1 VKRILVLGLILLIA
15 AACGGRRASDS
26 EDSFAHHYNLGLA
39 AFEQGNYRQAV
50 RHFQRSLE
58 LNPNIA
64 RTHNELGMCYLNLG
78 EHERAIQHFERTLE
92 LEPNFADAHNSLGI
106 AYSNTGRL
114 QEAEQQFLAALDSTT
129 YGTDFL
135 PNYNLG
141 NIYLQ
146 QGEHERAL
154 ERFNFA
160 LEDESRV
167 TQEDKINLRLGLGY
181 TLLHLERYREALDHF
196 EEVLTLSPRNVNAA
210 FFGGRCAFYVG
221 NADRAR
227 ELFSRVITN
236 APGTE
241 WSERAQ
247 AYLRELDR

>member
-1 VKRILVLGLILLIA
+1 MKRILVIGLVLLIA
-15 AACGGRRASDS
+15 AACGGRRAGDS

-39 AFEQGNYRQAV
+39 AFERGDYRQAI
-50 RHFQRSLE
+50 RHFQRSLA

-64 RTHNELGMCYLNLG
+64 RTHNELGMCHLNLG
-78 EHERAIQHFERTLE
+78 ENEPAIHHFERTLE

-106 AYSNTGRL
+106 AYTNAGRL
-114 QEAEQQFLAALDSTT
+114 REAEQQFLATLDSPE

-146 QGEHERAL
+146 QGEHELAL

-160 LEDESRV
+160 LEEESRV
-167 TQEDKINLRLGLGY
+167 TQGDKINLRLGLGY
-181 TLLHLERYREALDHF
+181 TLLHLERYREALEHF
-196 EEVLTLSPRNVNAA
+196 EEVLMLSPRNVNAA
-210 FFGGRCAFYVG
+210 FFGGRCAFYAG

-227 ELFSRVITN
+227 VLFSRVVTI

-241 WSERAQ
+241 WSQRAQ
-247 AYLRELDR
+247 GYLRELDR